1 MIISNR
7 ARVRYAPSPTGAP
20 HLGNIRTAIFD
31 WLLARHT
38 NGKFIVRVEDT
49 DRARIVDGA
58 IDLQK
63 HSLEWL
69 GLDWDEGLG
78 KDGPFG
84 PYVQSER
91 LDYYNAAIESLIRT
105 SDAYKCY
112 CTEERLA
119 KLREEQRKQ
128 KLSRLGYDGK

>member
-1 MIISNR
+1 MSNR
-7 ARVRYAPSPTGAP
+7 ARVRYAPSPTGEP

-69 GLDWDEGLG
+69 GLD
-78 KDGPFG
+78 
-84 PYVQSER
+84 
-91 LDYYNAAIESLIRT
+91 
-105 SDAYKCY
+105 
-112 CTEERLA
+112 
-119 KLREEQRKQ
+119 
-128 KLSRLGYDGK
+128 